1 MQKILL
7 VHHDLALRDQ
17 LTFLLQ
23 HSGFRVGSAIGGQ
36 QALVEI
42 YRSPPDL
49 IVLAE
54 GNHGLNGGLNED
66 ELCVR
71 IRELCQ
77 APIIILGQGY
87 GGAAGINLL
96 EEGADAYLTS
106 PLNPR
111 ELLAW
116 VRSLLRRYA
125 EERQSASHGKG
136 TTFFGDMS

>member
-7 VHHDLALRDQ
+7 IHHDLAIRDQ

-23 HSGFRVGSAIGGQ
+23 YSGFRVVGAIDGQ
-36 QALVEI
+36 QALFKI
-42 YRSPPDL
+42 YRSLPDL

-54 GNHGLNGGLNED
+54 GSHGLNGGLNED
-66 ELCVR
+66 ELCVC

-77 APIIILGQGY
+77 APIIIPGQGY
-87 GGAAGINLL
+87 GGTAGINLL
-96 EEGADAYLTS
+96 EKGADAYLTS

-116 VRSLLRRYA
+116 VRSLLRRYK
-125 EERQSASHGKG
+125 EEKPSASYG
-136 TTFFGDMS
+136 TERE